1 MGVKANIPLGVA
13 IKGVK
18 LAKGGVVSLVA
29 PSEPPILK
37 MDLVKFTTLK
47 RRPEAVDA
55 ATIRICLVFVSS
67 ATNLIEISES

>member
-13 IKGVK
+13 IEGVK

-37 MDLVKFTTLK
+37 MNLVKFIMKPCPFVLHETSADGMLF
-47 RRPEAVDA
+47 A
-55 ATIRICLVFVSS
+55 A
-67 ATNLIEISES
+67 AP